1 MFKALCHILLFSCL
15 VLFTVPPAMSEDKQ
29 GPKAVITDPEFD
41 FKEAKQGAIVEH
53 TFKIENRGDLP
64 LKILN
69 VRPG

>member
-1 MFKALCHILLFSCL
+1 
-15 VLFTVPPAMSEDKQ
+15 MSEDKQ